1 MKVRLDSIRK
11 YMKMNNIDNNLETEH
26 QIKFLGMYK
35 IDKTDGKK
43 WIISIKINENSNCMF
58 RNGYFKITIEFPDNF
73 PQKRPEC
80 QIINKIY
87 HLNISPRNGHIS
99 AVFLNSWDSSTTI
112 SELLVGLYLVF
123 ISEQNP
129 LSPYSGDMAR
139 EYETKYNEFIRK
151 AREWVIKFALPSS
164 EDIYLAKKAF
174 DINDNKE
181 DEINELKD
189 KLNKANKIIETQK
202 MEIQNLTNQ
211 INSFKNFEE
220 LINNFKTDIKNRDDK
235 IYQLLQKLQNNNK
248 LNNNINI
255 NIPKKQID
263 VEDMKCVTFI
273 STDQSLVYGIS
284 CSGKDVFAEVEERL
298 NKEYPEYRE
307 TNNSFLS
314 NGKEVLRFKTINDN
328 KIGSGKPIMLIK
340 PS

>member
-1 MKVRLDSIRK
+1 M
-11 YMKMNNIDNNLETEH
+11 
-26 QIKFLGMYK
+26 
-35 IDKTDGKK
+35 
-43 WIISIKINENSNCMF
+43 
-58 RNGYFKITIEFPDNF
+58 
-73 PQKRPEC
+73 
-80 QIINKIY
+80 
-87 HLNISPRNGHIS
+87 
-99 AVFLNSWDSSTTI
+99 
-112 SELLVGLYLVF
+112 
-123 ISEQNP
+123 
-129 LSPYSGDMAR
+129 
-139 EYETKYNEFIRK
+139 
-151 AREWVIKFALPSS
+151 PSS
-164 EDIYLAKKAF
+164 EDIYLAKKVF

-202 MEIQNLTNQ
+202 IEIQ
-211 INSFKNFEE
+211 

-273 STDQSLVYGIS
+273 SKDQSLVYGIS

-298 NKEYPEYRE
+298 YKEYPEYRE